1 MFKTLLMKAR
11 LFIMILSA
19 LIIGYGGTCSDS
31 NIPDVTTAGSSNTI
45 TPSIISSAA
54 AVNFTSATLAGII
67 RPKCLTTT
75 AYFQWGTTIDYGND
89 TISQTILPTM
99 CNVAI
104 SDTLY
109 SLTLSS
115 TYYFRLV
122 MQNVNGIIY
131 GPGSYFS
138 TAINSTE
145 LFITSDTQFT
155 GLSLAANQEKW
166 YRVYMDTLNEYQ
178 FNTVPNTGYYLEAS
192 IYDLYGS
199 VVNGPDTGFYTSF
212 YNSTPDIYYL
222 RVYNNNSSPYTGNM
236 YYYYSFAAY

>member
-1 MFKTLLMKAR
+1 MFKTLLMKAG
-11 LFIMILSA
+11 LFIMILNA

-31 NIPDVTTAGSSNTI
+31 TIPDVTTTGSSNTV

-54 AVNFTSATLAGII
+54 AVDFTSATLAGIV

-104 SDTLY
+104 SDTIY

-131 GPGSYFS
+131 GSRSSFS

-145 LFITSDTQFT
+145 LFPTSDLKFT
-155 GLSLAANQEKW
+155 GLSLGAYQEKW
-166 YRVYMDTLNEYQ
+166 YRMYLDSGNEYQ
-178 FNTVPNTGYYLEAS
+178 FNSDPNTGYYLEAS

-199 VVNGPDTGFYTSF
+199 VVNGPDTGFYTYF
-212 YNSTPDIYYL
+212 YNSYPDTYYL
-222 RVYNNNSSPYTGNM
+222 RVYNNNSSLYTGSM